1 MFLASSLNVELVYII
16 LTGVTRF
23 AKLKDNDG
31 GHSILSDDFQERTE
45 IIEDASNESST
56 LLIKEILI

>member
-1 MFLASSLNVELVYII
+1 MELVYII

-23 AKLKDNDG
+23 AKLKDNDRG
-31 GHSILSDDFQERTE
+31 NSFLSNDTQEGTE
-45 IIEDASNESST
+45 IIEDSSNESST